1 VAAAVISADV
11 AIGPTI
17 LFGGLALGIV
27 VFLPILLIE
36 TLALW
41 GLKWASFGRS
51 LLDALLANL
60 ASAIFGLVFF
70 TIFYSI
76 SFQCRRVPT
85 PDGQHSIQS
94 CDWTISPILWFFV
107 MVVLSVAIEGGVL
120 LLRKRHPARKTWA
133 SAIVAN
139 LASYLLL
146 GLLALAGALALP

>member
-1 VAAAVISADV
+1 MILIIADV

-17 LFGGLALGIV
+17 LFGGLALGAIV
-27 VFLPILLIE
+27 FIPILIIE
-36 TLALW
+36 ALALW
-41 GLKWASFGRS
+41 GLKWGSFGRA

-60 ASAIFGLVFF
+60 ASTVFGLVFF
-70 TIFYSI
+70 SVFYGI

-94 CDWTISPILWFFV
+94 CDWTISPLLWFLV

-120 LLRKRHPARKTWA
+120 LLRKRHPARKTWI
-133 SAIVAN
+133 SAIVMN

-146 GLLALAGALALP
+146 GLLALAGALALPS

>member
-1 VAAAVISADV
+1 MILIIADV

-17 LFGGLALGIV
+17 LFGGLALGAIV
-27 VFLPILLIE
+27 FIPILIIE
-36 TLALW
+36 ALALW
-41 GLKWASFGRS
+41 GLKWGSFGRA

-60 ASAIFGLVFF
+60 ASTVFGLVFF
-70 TIFYSI
+70 SVFYGI

-94 CDWTISPILWFFV
+94 CDWTISPILWFLV

-120 LLRKRHPARKTWA
+120 LLRKRHPARKTWI
-133 SAIVAN
+133 SAIVMN

-146 GLLALAGALALP
+146 GLLALAGALALPS